1 MRIINENLKC
11 ACCGEVSEQE
21 VLLSFSTFGAP
32 DLDLRASGMSS
43 RAFIYS
49 LQICPKCNYVA
60 NDISEK
66 VSESLFACKKEY
78 YQEAVKDC
86 NKNGMDLDARK
97 FFLMALVDEE
107 NGNFM
112 SASNNY
118 ICAFWLTEI
127 SDEKIA
133 AKLLARAVTQR
144 KKVYN
149 QLDERGL
156 VQTMDLMRRNKEF
169 DAVIRECEMLL
180 KDEKKNFSENER
192 KMLKYQ
198 IKICK
203 QKDVTRHNF
212 FDVAMDD
219 DIR

>member
-11 ACCGEVSEQE
+11 ANCGEVSEQE
-21 VLLSFSTFGAP
+21 ILLSYSTFGAP
-32 DLDLRASGMSS
+32 DLDLRASGMGS
-43 RAFIYS
+43 RAFTHA

-66 VSESLFACKKEY
+66 VPENVFAAKKEY
-78 YQEAVKDC
+78 YQEAIKDC
-86 NKNGMDLDARK
+86 NKNGMDLDVRK

-107 NGNFM
+107 SENFM
-112 SASNNY
+112 AAANNY
-118 ICAFWLTEI
+118 IFAFWLTEL
-127 SDEKIA
+127 SDEKA
-133 AKLLARAVTQR
+133 ASKLLARAVAQR

-149 QLDERGL
+149 QLDEKAL

-169 DAVIRECEMLL
+169 DAVIKECEALL
-180 KDEKKNFSENER
+180 NDKTKKFSENER

-198 IKICK
+198 IKICGL
-203 QKDVTRHNF
+203 KDIARHNF

-219 DIR
+219 DIN